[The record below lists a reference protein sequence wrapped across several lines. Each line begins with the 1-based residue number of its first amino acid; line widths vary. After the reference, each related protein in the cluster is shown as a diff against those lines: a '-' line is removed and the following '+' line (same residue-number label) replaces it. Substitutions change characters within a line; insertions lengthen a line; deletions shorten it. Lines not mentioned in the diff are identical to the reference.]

1 MCHDERM
8 TSALVEPTRRVGGWW
23 IAAFSTAW
31 LGIWMAQLTPVQY
44 LLPTQVEGLFGT
56 TTWQQSTLQFG
67 IVSGIAAVCSAI
79 AYPLAGALSDRTTG
93 RFGRRRPWIV
103 VGALIFALALLA
115 LSVQTTIVGV
125 AVFWSIA
132 SIGFCTLSASLT
144 AMIADQVPTGQRG
157 IVSGLMSAPQ
167 AIGIILGVLLVT
179 ELFIGAVAG
188 YAALAVLLLALV
200 APFLVLVPDAPLAR
214 IDRPAF
220 TFRALIRGF
229 WISPRKHPDFGWTL
243 LSRVLVNIGNALGT
257 SLLLYFLLF
266 GLHRESAEDD
276 LLVLTVVYALT
287 SVIAS
292 IVCGRLSDVLGRR
305 KAFVLAASALQA
317 VGGVLLASFPSFEM
331 ALVCGAIIGLGYG
344 CFLSVDQAL
353 ATQVLPAA
361 ASRGKDL
368 GIMNIAWA
376 IPQGVAPMLGALI
389 VLAFGGFSALF
400 VASAIV
406 GLLGALA
413 VLPIRSVR

>member
-1 MCHDERM
+1 M
-8 TSALVEPTRRVGGWW
+8 TTALAEPTRRVGGWW

-31 LGIWMAQLTPVQY
+31 LGVWMGQLTPVQY
-44 LLPTQVEGLFGT
+44 LLPTQVEGLFGAES
-56 TTWQQSTLQFG
+56 WQQSTLNFG
-67 IVSGIAAVCSAI
+67 IVSGIAALCSTV
-79 AYPLAGALSDRTTG
+79 AYPLAGALSDRTIG

-115 LSVQTTIVGV
+115 LSFQTTIVGV

-144 AMIADQVPTGQRG
+144 AMIADQVPVGQRG

-179 ELFIGAVAG
+179 ELFVGAVAG
-188 YAALAVLLLALV
+188 YAALAVLLVLLV
-200 APFLVLVPDAPLAR
+200 APFLILVPDVPLAR
-214 IDRPAF
+214 ADRPPF
-220 TFRALIRGF
+220 TLRALIQGF

-266 GLHRESAEDD
+266 GLHRKSAEDD
-276 LLVLTVVYALT
+276 LLILTVVYALT

-305 KAFVLAASALQA
+305 KVFVLASSALQA

-331 ALVCGAIIGLGYG
+331 ALVCGALIGLGFG

-400 VASAIV
+400 IASSIV